1 MIFKHVV
8 KGFAELEPLLAVLSA
23 FYINIFLLYLCQ
35 LMPHASCSRAVS
47 AWVVMGSKLWA
58 LLTNLAEEIDG
69 KAVFS
74 SLFHG
79 EVAGCCCKTEAIKQ
93 PLAVAAEA
101 ASAEAPDADLGKM
114 QPFFS
119 FFFF

>member
-1 MIFKHVV
+1 
-8 KGFAELEPLLAVLSA
+8 
-23 FYINIFLLYLCQ
+23 
-35 LMPHASCSRAVS
+35 
-47 AWVVMGSKLWA
+47 
-58 LLTNLAEEIDG
+58 
-69 KAVFS
+69 VFS